1 MQKKYLKHKAIRLLP
16 FLAIIL
22 PITYVICFAFLSFA
36 PLLYPN
42 AAKQIQEKYEKVI
55 AEAKKS
61 DTHLLAISP
70 EELLKTENTLVIPIL
85 GIEMPISDE
94 DANIALH
101 NGIWHDGRSSTPL
114 LSGNT
119 VLSGHRY
126 YYSWLG
132 GALNRA
138 NYSLYHLDN
147 LEQGDLILLI
157 WDHKIY
163 RYFVTEISEIDTND
177 LELLQET
184 ENAQIT
190 LYTCTPLPVTN
201 YTKRL
206 VVIAK

>member
-1 MQKKYLKHKAIRLLP
+1 MRKKYLKHNAIRSLLFLAMMLP
-16 FLAIIL
+16 FVYA
-22 PITYVICFAFLSFA
+22 ICFILLSFA

-42 AAKQIQEKYEKVI
+42 TAKQMQEKYEKVI
-55 AEAKKS
+55 VEAEES
-61 DTHLLAISP
+61 DTHLLDFSN
-70 EELLKTENTLVIPIL
+70 EELLKIGNTLIIPFL
-85 GIEMPISDE
+85 GIEMPISDG

-101 NGIWHDGRSSTPL
+101 NGIWHDERSSTPL
-114 LSGNT
+114 VSGNT

-132 GALNRA
+132 DAFNRA

-184 ENAQIT
+184 EKAQIT
-190 LYTCTPLPVTN
+190 LYTCTPLPVID